1 MGYVLVIAG
10 YIALSAYIVFQAVM
24 LDKFR
29 KWNEQLRLEVEL
41 NKPPF

>member
-1 MGYVLVIAG
+1 MEYFLIIGGYLVLIG
-10 YIALSAYIVFQAVM
+10 YILYQAIM

-29 KWNEQLRLEVEL
+29 KWNEQLRLEVLL

>member
-1 MGYVLVIAG
+1 MYVLFGIAYLALAG
-10 YIALSAYIVFQAVM
+10 YIFYQAVM

-29 KWNEQLRLEVEL
+29 KWNAQLRLEVEL